1 MKHDHHHLAAQHLQA
16 AARHHELANTLHQS
30 GKHDDSAHQAHMA
43 YGHVMHAIKHQE
55 QAAQLYA
62 EQHSPDHPKH
72 LSHP

>member
-1 MKHDHHHLAAQHLQA
+1 
-16 AARHHELANTLHQS
+16 
-30 GKHDDSAHQAHMA
+30 MA